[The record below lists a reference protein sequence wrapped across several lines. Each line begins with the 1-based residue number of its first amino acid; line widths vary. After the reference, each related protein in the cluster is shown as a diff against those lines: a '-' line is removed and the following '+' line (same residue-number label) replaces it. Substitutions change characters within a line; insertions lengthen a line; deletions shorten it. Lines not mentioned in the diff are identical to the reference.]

1 MRGYTIKQLALAL
14 TALTILPL
22 ATVLAWTVLTIGD
35 LDRQR
40 AGEQL
45 QLAAHGAATDLH
57 QRVDAARQLVAAL
70 AVNGALPFTG
80 DACVQR
86 FAELARLRPI
96 YNNLFITDADGVV
109 RCAAMPVKPAN
120 GTAASLAQRPYFE
133 QALHSTE
140 PVVAEAVSALS
151 NGRTILP
158 VVASVRDEAGRPV
171 GIVGVALD
179 LGIYLQGMGALLPQ
193 DTALSVWLPSG
204 EILAHEG
211 PETTMSQDVADIVR
225 RAGRPRFHLASGDA
239 TVRGGDH
246 PATIAQTS
254 GLADDAPRVLT
265 VEPVDLEP
273 VRLVIGVSM
282 PDARLFGPSQRLTLN
297 NLIAAVVLAAGL
309 GLLSVGLSHRLL
321 IRPLQRLSGFARGM
335 VDGRSDRRFPPV
347 SGAREIT
354 HLSSSLNLLVS
365 ALDDRETQRKA
376 AEAALQETLAGLEQT
391 VETRTRELAE
401 AHEAVRQRAQDLE
414 RARNRD
420 RIAGRMT
427 DLIQSCASVDEAV
440 GVTER
445 MMPALLPE
453 DSGRLFLHKASRNL
467 LEAAAAWGRPALPA
481 RSMVQD
487 DCWSLRLG
495 RPYVSD
501 GDSPGDNRGP
511 EYGGRGG
518 EGRRGEVRR
527 GEGQAPVC
535 GHLAGVPG
543 RHVCV
548 PLIAHG
554 EMLGMVTLERAP
566 VAAGGIAAGG
576 AAADMPAWSDD
587 DFAALDRLALSI
599 ANVKLRETLR
609 GMSIRDPLTGLFNRR
624 FADEMLAREL
634 AVSRRETLPIS
645 VVMGD
650 IDHFK
655 RFNDTFGHE
664 AGDRVIRL
672 VARTMLEQF
681 RESDVVCRYGG
692 EEFLIVLP
700 GCDAVGAF
708 RRADAVRRV
717 LAGLPHGEE
726 VQPYGPVTISMGI
739 ACFPETVAEEGRLIA
754 AADAALYRA
763 KQTGRNRVMIDG
775 GDVCPGADV
784 MKNTA

>member
-35 LDRQR
+35 LDRRR

-45 QLAAHGAATDLH
+45 QLAAHSAATDLH

-70 AVNGALPFTG
+70 AVNGAIPFTG
-80 DACVQR
+80 DACAQR

-96 YNNLFITDADGVV
+96 YNNLFITDVDGVI
-109 RCAAMPVKPAN
+109 RCAAMPVKPAD
-120 GTAASLAQRPYFE
+120 GMVASLAQRPYFK

-140 PVVAEAVSALS
+140 PVAADVVNALS

-158 VVASVRDEAGRPV
+158 VVVSVRDEAGRPV
-171 GIVGVALD
+171 GVVGVALD
-179 LGIYLQGMGALLPQ
+179 LGIYLQGVGALLPR

-204 EILAHEG
+204 EMLAHEG
-211 PETTMSQDVADIVR
+211 PATAMSPDIADIVR
-225 RAGRPRFHLASGDA
+225 RAGRPHVHLASGDA
-239 TVRGGDH
+239 MVRGDDH
-246 PATIAQTS
+246 AATIAQTS
-254 GLADDAPRVLT
+254 GLSDDAPRVLT

-297 NLIAAVVLAAGL
+297 NMIAAVVLAAGL
-309 GLLSVGLSHRLL
+309 GLLSAGLSHRLL

-354 HLSSSLNLLVS
+354 RLSSSLNLLVS
-365 ALDDRETQRKA
+365 ALDDRETKRKA
-376 AEAALQETLAGLEQT
+376 AEAALQDTLAGLEQT

-440 GVTER
+440 GVMER

-467 LEAAAAWGRPALPA
+467 LEAAAAWGRPVLPA

-501 GDSPGDNRGP
+501 GDGPGDDMGP
-511 EYGGRGG
+511 GHG
-518 EGRRGEVRR
+518 GRRGDGRR
-527 GEGQAPVC
+527 REGQAPVC

-566 VAAGGIAAGG
+566 AAAGGIADG
-576 AAADMPAWSDD
+576 AVADMPAWSDD

-692 EEFLIVLP
+692 EEFLILLP
-700 GCDAVGAF
+700 GCDAMGAF

-726 VQPYGPVTISMGI
+726 VRPYGPVTISMGI

-775 GDVCPGADV
+775 CEDVCPGADV